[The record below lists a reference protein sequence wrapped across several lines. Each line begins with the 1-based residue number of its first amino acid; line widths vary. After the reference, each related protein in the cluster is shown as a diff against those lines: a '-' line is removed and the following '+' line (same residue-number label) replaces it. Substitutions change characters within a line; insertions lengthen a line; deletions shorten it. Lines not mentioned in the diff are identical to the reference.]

1 MKVLMKEEVRKVGKK
16 GQIVEVSDGY
26 GANYLIPRG
35 LAVLYTSQAQKE
47 YDREQAELAKLD
59 AEKREEAKK
68 LAETL
73 KGITLEFQASAGRHG
88 DMIGTVS
95 TKEIIKALREKH
107 EIVINKNQIV
117 DKDVIVNGFGKT
129 TLKVDL
135 YKGVIGEINIH
146 VSLKEKK

>member
-26 GANYLIPRG
+26 GANYLIPHG
-35 LAVLYTSQAQKE
+35 LAVLYTTAAQKE
-47 YDREQAELAKLD
+47 YDREQAELARID
-59 AEKREEAKK
+59 AEKRKEAKA
-68 LAETL
+68 LSETL
-73 KGITLEFQASAGRHG
+73 KGITLEFTASAGRHG

-95 TKEIIKALREKH
+95 TKEIIKALKEKH
-107 EIVINKNQIV
+107 DIVINKNQIV
-117 DKDVIVNGFGKT
+117 DKNVIVNGFGKT

-135 YKGVIGEINIH
+135 YKGVLGEINIH

>member
-73 KGITLEFQASAGRHG
+73 KGITLEFQASAGRYG